1 MDGEKFTNTSITIKG
16 LLGLIEAKD
25 IAIPEI
31 QRPFV
36 WKNSQVR
43 DLIDS
48 LYKGYPT
55 GYIILWKNPN
65 VKLKDGTI
73 SSGKKVIIDGQQR
86 ITALMTAIAAQKIFN
101 SEFKETRVKIAFN
114 PFAALDFQN
123 GDSEAEIFA
132 VQTPAHLKS
141 KHWIPDIAEIFSTNF
156 SSWTFIPQYIE
167 QNPEMSGDNLQKV
180 GPIKRI
186 KLATLCKQLNEG
198 SMEQQRRV
206 IGDCYKELALVQTE
220 SKGFWK

>member
-1 MDGEKFTNTSITIKG
+1 MDSEKFTNTSITIKG

-65 VKLKDGTI
+65 VKLMKNLEMNCIPTD
-73 SSGKKVIIDGQQR
+73 VFD
-86 ITALMTAIAAQKIFN
+86 M
-101 SEFKETRVKIAFN
+101 
-114 PFAALDFQN
+114 DFQDYPRFLEGRRLLMAN
-123 GDSEAEIFA
+123 KIRKYYE
-132 VQTPAHLKS
+132 
-141 KHWIPDIAEIFSTNF
+141 
-156 SSWTFIPQYIE
+156 
-167 QNPEMSGDNLQKV
+167 NL
-180 GPIKRI
+180 
-186 KLATLCKQLNEG
+186 
-198 SMEQQRRV
+198 
-206 IGDCYKELALVQTE
+206 
-220 SKGFWK
+220 